1 MRGWGFSKEELNK
14 IFRYMGEIYTRR
26 LLLVLVT
33 VAAAI
38 GINIYGKA
46 AFDGRLF
53 FLFGL
58 DSLGTIFA
66 AATCSYMPALL
77 TVVTSHFVFG
87 IIAENAIYGSL
98 GHLMGAIAIAFMTR
112 KRWLKSPRRILWMTL
127 IYSGISGAINYCFI
141 MATNGEVKDLSGM
154 LMRFLGSLIP
164 TAAML
169 FLTALF
175 LNKAPKWLVMLYP
188 NGFYYRLS
196 FSDKKKGL
204 GSEDIRELKK
214 HRELNIPGLRK
225 RSLSTKITIL
235 IIIVAAVLCCCAV
248 TISNFLYSDLSN
260 EYLDKILR
268 SGPIAN
274 SLSADNIGPAGAGI
288 GEGAPLSG
296 NGIRPPGFGQ
306 AGEEG
311 DDREPFRPFRR
322 AFDIQGNLAFD
333 FRLLILLSLVA
344 TFVSLIANVYA
355 QYRIARPIN
364 RISEAM
370 QSFAF
375 GSEEDSEA
383 NAQKIHE
390 LNIHTGD
397 EIEELYKALD
407 KTSSDMNEY
416 MKRVNDERQLE
427 AELQIAKASSEAK
440 SRFLSN
446 MSHEIRTPINAVL
459 GMDEMILRETED
471 PAIIEYATNLR
482 DAGKTLLGLVNDILD
497 FSKIEAGK
505 LEIIPVEYDLSSV
518 INDLVN
524 MIFAKS
530 QDKGLELIVD
540 VDETMPH
547 FLYGDEIRL
556 KQVILN
562 ILTNAVKY
570 TEEGSVRLKMGYE
583 KTDDEHI
590 DMKVSVRDTGIGI
603 KEEDL
608 KKLYSPFERIEE
620 ERNRTIEGTG
630 LGMSIVKRLL
640 SLMDSSLNVDS
651 VYGEGSD
658 FYFTVSQRV
667 VNWAPI
673 GNYTERLKEANSGKK
688 KYREA
693 FRAPEALILV
703 VDDTPMN
710 LTVIKGY
717 LKKTLIQID
726 TAESGQETLNKVR
739 EKRYDCIFLDHR
751 MPIMDGI
758 ETFRKMKTLE
768 GNLNADTP
776 VVALTANAISGA
788 RESYMAEGFTDYLSK
803 PVDPIRL
810 ERLLMELL
818 PEDRYETY
826 EEEVKQDIG
835 EADTGAKEAAAKE
848 EEAADESGLPPVE
861 GTDRQEALKASGSP
875 EVLRQVMEQFARTIP
890 TKAGL
895 IRSLW
900 EQGDIRNYTIEV
912 HALKS
917 SARLIG
923 ALELSGLARELED
936 AGNSGDLEKINAKT
950 EALLYDYNAFKDR
963 LSFLTGEPD
972 GDGAE
977 KEPID
982 EEKLKEGLEA
992 LKEVVGAFDFDS
1004 ADMCVAELDK
1014 YSMPEDFKET
1024 FEELK
1029 LRLSEVDS
1037 DGVLEILKSYGV

>member
-1 MRGWGFSKEELNK
+1 MEDRGFSREELHN
-14 IFRYMGEIYTRR
+14 IFKYSREVFTRR
-26 LLLVLVT
+26 MLLVLIT
-33 VAAAI
+33 MAAAI
-38 GINIYGKA
+38 GINVYGRA
-46 AFDGRLF
+46 VIDGQLY
-53 FLFGL
+53 FLFSL
-58 DSLGTIFA
+58 DSLGTIFV

-77 TVVTSHFVFG
+77 TVVISHFIFG
-87 IIAENAIYGSL
+87 IITENAIYGAL
-98 GHLMGAIAIAFMTR
+98 GHLIGAILISLLTR
-112 KRWLKSPRRILWMTL
+112 KRWLNQTSKILLMTFV
-127 IYSGISGAINYCFI
+127 YSIVTGAVNYCFI
-141 MATNGEVKDLSGM
+141 MATNGEVKDMPGM
-154 LMRFLGSLIP
+154 LLRFAGSLFP
-164 TAAML
+164 AAAVL

-175 LNKAPKWLVMLYP
+175 LRKAPRKLVMLYP
-188 NGFYYRLS
+188 NGFFYRLS
-196 FSDKKKGL
+196 FADDKKKAGL
-204 GSEDIRELKK
+204 DLDEIRELKK

-235 IIIVAAVLCCCAV
+235 IAIVAAVLCCCAV

-260 EYLDKILR
+260 EYLDKILKGNEIVHDL
-268 SGPIAN
+268 SG
-274 SLSADNIGPAGAGI
+274 DNIK
-288 GEGAPLSG
+288 
-296 NGIRPPGFGQ
+296 PPGFDQGN
-306 AGEEG
+306 ADT
-311 DDREPFRPFRR
+311 DDKAPFKNIRR

-344 TFVSLIANVYA
+344 TFVSLIANIYA
-355 QYRIARPIN
+355 QYKIARPIN

-375 GSEEDSEA
+375 GSEEDSET
-383 NAQKIHE
+383 NAKKIHE

-416 MKRVNDERQLE
+416 MRRVNDERQLE
-427 AELQIAKASSEAK
+427 AELKVAQASSEAK
-440 SRFLSN
+440 SSFLSN

-471 PAIIEYATNLR
+471 PAIIEYASNLR

-524 MIFAKS
+524 MVFAKA

-547 FLYGDEIRL
+547 YLYGDEIRL

-570 TEEGSVRLKMGYE
+570 TEKGSIHLKIGYE
-583 KTDDEHI
+583 KTDEENI
-590 DMKVSVRDTGIGI
+590 AMNISVRDTGIGI

-630 LGMSIVKRLL
+630 LGMSIVKQLL
-640 SLMDSSLNVDS
+640 SLMDSSLQVDS

-673 GNYTERLKEANSGKK
+673 GDYTERLREAHSSQIQ
-688 KYREA
+688 YREA
-693 FRAPEALILV
+693 FRAPDARILV

-726 TAESGQETLNKVR
+726 TAESGQETLKKVK
-739 EKRYDCIFLDHR
+739 EVKYDCIFLDHR
-751 MPIMDGI
+751 MPVMDGV
-758 ETFRKMKTLE
+758 ETFRNMKTLE
-768 GNLNADTP
+768 GNLNLETP

-788 RESYMAEGFTDYLSK
+788 RESYMEEGFTDYLSK

-810 ERLLMELL
+810 ERLLMDLL
-818 PEDRYETY
+818 PADSYETY
-826 EEEVKQDIG
+826 RVEEKNKHRDAED
-835 EADTGAKEAAAKE
+835 ADNKEAA
-848 EEAADESGLPPVE
+848 EEAADDGGIPSVE
-861 GTDRQEALKASGSP
+861 GTDRREALKASGSP
-875 EVLRQVMEQFARTIP
+875 EVLRQVMEQFVRTIP
-890 TKAGL
+890 KKEAL

-900 EQGDIRNYTIEV
+900 KDGDIRNYTIEV

-923 ALELSGLARELED
+923 ALELSKLALELEN
-936 AGNSGDLEKINAKT
+936 AGNENDIEKINAKT
-950 EALLYDYNAFKDR
+950 EALLYDYNTFRKSLAFLVKDDAIEG
-963 LSFLTGEPD
+963 TGREL
-972 GDGAE
+972 
-977 KEPID
+977 ID
-982 EEKLKEGLEA
+982 EDKLREGLEA
-992 LKEVVGAFDFDS
+992 LKEVVEAFDFDS

-1014 YSMPEDFKET
+1014 YEMPREFKDD

-1029 LRLSEVDS
+1029 LRLTEVDS
-1037 DGVLEILKSYGV
+1037 DGVLDILKKYGV

>member
-1 MRGWGFSKEELNK
+1 MF
-14 IFRYMGEIYTRR
+14 I
-26 LLLVLVT
+26 T

-38 GINIYGKA
+38 GINIYGKT
-46 AFDGRLF
+46 AFDGRLLF
-53 FLFGL
+53 FYGL

-77 TVVTSHFVFG
+77 TVVISHFIFG

-98 GHLMGAIAIAFMTR
+98 GHLMGAIAIALMTR
-112 KRWLKSPRRILWMTL
+112 KRWLKSPRGILWMTL
-127 IYSGISGAINYCFI
+127 IYSGISGAMNYVFI
-141 MATNGEVKDLSGM
+141 MATNGDVRDISGM
-154 LMRFLGSLIP
+154 LVRFAGSLLP
-164 TAAML
+164 TALML

-175 LNKAPKWLVMLYP
+175 LKKAPKWLVMLYP

-196 FSDKKKGL
+196 FTDEKAKETL
-204 GSEDIRELKK
+204 GREEIRELKK

-235 IIIVAAVLCCCAV
+235 IVIVAAVLCCCAV

-268 SGPIAN
+268 SRPVAN
-274 SLSADNIGPAGAGI
+274 GLSVNNIGPAGTGI
-288 GEGAPLSG
+288 GEGTPLSE
-296 NGIRPPGFGQ
+296 NGIKPPGFDTDG
-306 AGEEG
+306 GE
-311 DDREPFRPFRR
+311 DDKEPFWHFRR

-344 TFVSLIANVYA
+344 SFVSLIANFYA

-375 GSEEDSEA
+375 GSGEDSEA
-383 NAQKIHE
+383 NAKKIHE

-427 AELQIAKASSEAK
+427 AELKIAKASSDAK
-440 SRFLSN
+440 SSFLSN

-471 PAIIEYATNLR
+471 PAIIEYASNLR

-524 MIFAKS
+524 MIFAKA

-540 VDETMPH
+540 MDAAMPH
-547 FLYGDEIRL
+547 YLYGDEIRL

-570 TEEGSVRLKMGYE
+570 TEKGSVRLRMAFE

-590 DMKVSVRDTGIGI
+590 AMKVSVKDTGIGI
-603 KEEDL
+603 KDEDL

-630 LGMSIVKRLL
+630 LGMSIVKHLL

-658 FYFTVSQRV
+658 FYFTVVQRV
-667 VNWAPI
+667 VNWSPI
-673 GNYTERLKEANSGKK
+673 GDYTERLREAHAGHKT
-688 KYREA
+688 YREA
-693 FRAPEALILV
+693 FRAPEASILV

-717 LKKTLIQID
+717 LKKTLIRID
-726 TAESGQETLNKVR
+726 TAESGQETLNKVT
-739 EKRYDCIFLDHR
+739 KKKYDCIFLDHR
-751 MPIMDGI
+751 MPGMDGV
-758 ETFRKMKTLE
+758 ETFRNMKALE
-768 GNLNADTP
+768 GNLNTETP

-810 ERLLMELL
+810 EKLLMELL
-818 PEDRYETY
+818 PEDKYETY
-826 EEEVKQDIG
+826 EV
-835 EADTGAKEAAAKE
+835 E
-848 EEAADESGLPPVE
+848 EEKQEEAGGGTTEAPEPSGKFEDESGIPPVE
-861 GTDRQEALKASGSP
+861 GTDRREALKASGSP

-890 TKAGL
+890 AKEEL

-900 EQGDIRNYTIEV
+900 QKGDIRNYTIEV

-923 ALELSGLARELED
+923 ALELSKLARELED
-936 AGNSGDLEKINAKT
+936 AGNSGDIKKINAKT
-950 EALLYDYNAFKDR
+950 EALLYDYSAFSER
-963 LSFLTGEPD
+963 LAFLAEEPPEE
-972 GDGAE
+972 G
-977 KEPID
+977 KERID
-982 EEKLKEGLEA
+982 EAKLREGLEA
-992 LKEVVGAFDFDS
+992 LKEVVEAFDFDS
-1004 ADMCVAELDK
+1004 ADMCMAELDR
-1014 YSMPEDFKET
+1014 YAMPEDFREAFK
-1024 FEELK
+1024 ELK

-1037 DGVLEILKSYGV
+1037 DGVLAILKRYGV